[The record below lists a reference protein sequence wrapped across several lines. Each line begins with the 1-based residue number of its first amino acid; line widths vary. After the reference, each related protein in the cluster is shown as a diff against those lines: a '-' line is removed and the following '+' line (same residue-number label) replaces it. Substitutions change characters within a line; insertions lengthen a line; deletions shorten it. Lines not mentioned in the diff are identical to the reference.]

1 MCKRKLVL
9 AACLAGLFTV
19 MSISSYAAVG
29 TTGAEFLNTSL
40 GARPSGMGNAF
51 SAIADDVNAVLWN
64 PAGLTL
70 LKEKEASFTYTNLAV
85 VFDTEEASG
94 MYDGFLGYAQ
104 PLRNDAAFAI
114 SLQYQEQGTIAYTT
128 DSPEVVAEYSLGANY
143 AAIISYAKK
152 LSSSLSYGVS
162 FKFIQTRL
170 WEIVGRAYAVDLGA
184 LYQSPNEKLNLAL
197 SLQNTGTKLQ
207 MEDLE
212 QADPLPQNLKLGIS
226 YKPLNNNFHSLIF
239 GLDLDKPTTFGSS
252 IFLSLGTEYWYQ
264 GLFAIR
270 LGYLNREGNV
280 QGFTQGIGIRYRGY
294 EIDFANVPWGELG
307 SVQRISFTMKA

>member
-1 MCKRKLVL
+1 MPKKKLVVVL
-9 AACLAGLFTV
+9 WLIGLFTV

-40 GARPSGMGNAF
+40 GARPAGMGNAF

-70 LKEKEASFTYTNLAV
+70 LKEGKASFTYTNLAA
-85 VFDTEEASG
+85 VFDIDEASG

-104 PLRNDAAFAI
+104 PLGNDAAFAI

-128 DSPEVVAEYSLGANY
+128 DSPEVITEYSLGANY
-143 AAIISYAKK
+143 AAILSYARR

-170 WEIVGRAYAVDLGA
+170 WEIVGRAYAVDLGG

-197 SLQNTGTKLQ
+197 CLQNTGTKLQ

-212 QADPLPQNLKLGIS
+212 QADSLPQNLKLGIS
-226 YKPLNNNFHSLIF
+226 YKPLNDSSHSLIF
-239 GLDLDKPTTFGSS
+239 GLDLDKPIASDTS

-264 GLFAIR
+264 GILAIR

-307 SVQRISFTMKA
+307 SVQRISLTMKV

>member
-1 MCKRKLVL
+1 
-9 AACLAGLFTV
+9 
-19 MSISSYAAVG
+19 MSISSYASVG

-70 LKEKEASFTYTNLAV
+70 LKDGKASFTYTNLAA
-85 VFDTEEASG
+85 VFDVDEASG

-104 PLRNDAAFAI
+104 PLGNGAAFAL
-114 SLQYQEQGTIAYTT
+114 SLQYQEQGKIAYTT
-128 DSPEVVAEYSLGANY
+128 DSPDIITEYSLGANY
-143 AAIISYAKK
+143 AAILSYAGR
-152 LSSSLSYGVS
+152 LSSSLSYGVN

-170 WEIVGRAYAVDLGA
+170 WEIIGRAYAVDLGG
-184 LYQSPNEKLNLAL
+184 LYQSPSEKLNLAL
-197 SLQNTGTKLQ
+197 SLQNTGTRLQ

-226 YKPLNNNFHSLIF
+226 YRPVNNDSHNLVF
-239 GLDLDKPTTFGSS
+239 GLDLDRPTTTGGS
-252 IFLSLGTEYWYQ
+252 IFLNFGTEYWYR
-264 GLFAIR
+264 GIIALR
-270 LGYLNREGNV
+270 LGYLSKGGNV
-280 QGFTQGIGIRYRGY
+280 AGFTQGIGIRYRGY

-307 SVQRISFTMKA
+307 SVQRISFTMKV

>member
-1 MCKRKLVL
+1 MCKKKLVL
-9 AACLAGLFTV
+9 LVCLVGLLTTT
-19 MSISSYAAVG
+19 SISSYAAVG

-70 LKEKEASFTYTNLAV
+70 LKEKEASFTYTNLAA
-85 VFDTEEASG
+85 VFDVEEASG

-104 PLRNDAAFAI
+104 PLGNGAAFAL
-114 SLQYQEQGTIAYTT
+114 SLQYQEQGKIAYTT
-128 DSPEVVAEYSLGANY
+128 DSPEVLAEYNLGANY
-143 AAIISYAKK
+143 AAILSYARR
-152 LSSSLSYGVS
+152 LSSSLSCGVS
-162 FKFIQTRL
+162 FKFIRTRL
-170 WEIVGRAYAVDLGA
+170 WEIVGRAYAADLGG
-184 LYQSPNEKLNLAL
+184 LYQSPNKKLNLAL

-226 YKPLNNNFHSLIF
+226 YRPINDSSHRLIF
-239 GLDLDKPTTFGSS
+239 GVDLNKPTFSDSS
-252 IFLSLGTEYWYQ
+252 LFFNLGTEYWYRD
-264 GLFAIR
+264 LLALR
-270 LGYLNREGNV
+270 LGYLNQGGNV
-280 QGFTQGIGIRYRGY
+280 KGFTQGIGIRYRGY

-307 SVQRISFTMKA
+307 SVQRISLTMKL

>member
-1 MCKRKLVL
+1 MLCFI
-9 AACLAGLFTV
+9 GLLTA

-70 LKEKEASFTYTNLAV
+70 LKEGKASFTYTNLAA
-85 VFDTEEASG
+85 VFDVEEASG

-104 PLRNDAAFAI
+104 PLENGAAFAI
-114 SLQYQEQGTIAYTT
+114 SLQYQEQGKIAYTT
-128 DSPEVVAEYSLGANY
+128 DSPEVITEYILGANY
-143 AAIISYAKK
+143 AAIFSYARK

-170 WEIVGRAYAVDLGA
+170 WEIVGRAYAVDLGG
-184 LYQSPNEKLNLAL
+184 LYQSPNKKLNLAL

-226 YKPLNNNFHSLIF
+226 YRPLNDSSHRLIF
-239 GLDLDKPTTFGSS
+239 AVDLDKPTFSSNS
-252 IFLSLGTEYWYQ
+252 IFLNFGTEYWYHD
-264 GLFAIR
+264 LLALR
-270 LGYLNREGNV
+270 LGYLNQEGNV
-280 QGFTQGIGIRYRGY
+280 KGFTQGIGIRYRGY

-307 SVQRISFTMKA
+307 SVQRISLTMKL

>member
-1 MCKRKLVL
+1 MLKKKLVVVVWL
-9 AACLAGLFTV
+9 IGLFMV

-40 GARPSGMGNAF
+40 GARPGGMGNAF
-51 SAIADDVNAVLWN
+51 SAIANDVNAVLWN

-70 LKEKEASFTYTNLAV
+70 LKEKEASFTYTNLAA
-85 VFDTEEASG
+85 VFDIDEASG

-114 SLQYQEQGTIAYTT
+114 SLQYQEQGKVAYTT
-128 DSPEVVAEYSLGANY
+128 EDPEVIAEYNLGANY
-143 AAIISYAKK
+143 AAILSYAKR
-152 LSSSLSYGVS
+152 LSSSLSYGVN

-170 WEIVGRAYAVDLGA
+170 WEIVGRAYAVDLGG
-184 LYQSPNEKLNLAL
+184 LYQSPSEKLNLAL

-226 YKPLNNNFHSLIF
+226 YKPLNNSSHSLIF
-239 GLDLDKPTTFGSS
+239 ALDLDKPLAYDSS
-252 IFLSLGTEYWYQ
+252 ILLSLGTEYWYQ
-264 GLFAIR
+264 GILAIR
-270 LGYLNREGNV
+270 LGYLSREGNV
-280 QGFTQGIGIRYRGY
+280 QGFTQGISIRYRGY

-307 SVQRISFTMKA
+307 SVQRISLTMKV